1 MKESTHTS
9 SVKDIVKT
17 GYGKIAMQS
26 CSCCCGG
33 ECDEISRKIGYT
45 DQHLDEIPS
54 EANLGL
60 GCGNPTAIAS
70 IRAGETVL
78 DLGSGAGLDCF
89 LASAEVGPEGRVIGV
104 DMTPNMIEKANRI
117 AKKHGYRNVE
127 FRQGEIEHLP
137 VDDGSVDLIISNCV
151 INLSPDK
158 EQVFRETFRVLQPGG
173 RLFFSDIVLIG
184 ELPERIRA
192 SVAAYV
198 GCLSGAIQKEE
209 YLRMI
214 GETGFSHVRIIDEK
228 PFPVDCMFNDETAKV
243 LLGDSSYSAEETGQI
258 AGAVS
263 SIMVTAWKPENEPH
277 QTRE

>member
-17 GYGKIAMQS
+17 RYGKIAMQS
-26 CSCCCGG
+26 CSCCGGG
-33 ECDEISRKIGYT
+33 ECDEISRKVGYT
-45 DQHLDEIPS
+45 DQQLDEIPS

-89 LASAEVGPEGRVIGV
+89 LAAAEVGPEGRVIGV
-104 DMTPNMIEKANRI
+104 DMTQNMIEKANRI
-117 AKKHGYRNVE
+117 AQEHGYRNVE

-158 EQVFRETFRVLQPGG
+158 EQVFRETFRVLRPGG
-173 RLFFSDIVLIG
+173 RLFVSDVVLVG
-184 ELPERIRA
+184 ELPERIRD

-198 GCLSGAIQKEE
+198 GCLSGAVRKEE
-209 YLRMI
+209 YLRII
-214 GETGFSHVRIIDEK
+214 GETGFSRVRIIDEK
-228 PFPVDCMFNDETAKV
+228 PFPADCMFNDETAKL
-243 LLGDSSYSAEETGQI
+243 LLGDSSYSAEETRQI

-277 QTRE
+277 RTEE